1 MRENR
6 PEKERMRQLWVDA
19 VGVADDIAD
28 PHTTD
33 PPLYLTLPGTHGLDI
48 QRLIDAGLVQVAENG
63 AIAPQDVWK
72 VVAVE
77 RNNKASLALRERLR
91 GLRVLNQDISGILA
105 STGPLTWPRG
115 DYQRWCRARVVNL
128 DLNSSLRCELQHGG
142 RVVFPTVNL
151 VSKLAQLHLK
161 PPALDWVLCLTLA
174 ARIEWSSDH
183 CEMVQR
189 FLRENFRS
197 EEQFAA
203 DSRALL
209 GEWLFDALMSEHPVD
224 MTVLSGEKQ
233 QALLMVFVPK
243 KIVREVHVQG
253 WKILTTHNLRYG
265 GSDSQRMVS
274 WLIQFIQEP
283 RVDGEPGAVYSESL
297 AAALAGVGTIDV
309 DGEISS
315 K

>member
-1 MRENR
+1 
-6 PEKERMRQLWVDA
+6 MRQLWVDA
-19 VGVADDIAD
+19 VGVADNLAG
-28 PHTTD
+28 PHKTD
-33 PPLYLTLPGTHGLDI
+33 PPLYLTLPGAHGLDV

-77 RNNKASLALRERLR
+77 RNNKASLVLKERLR

-115 DYQRWCRARVVNL
+115 EYERWCRARVVNL
-128 DLNSSLRCELQHGG
+128 DLNNSLRCERWDGG
-142 RVVFPTVNL
+142 RAVFPTVNL

-174 ARIEWSSDH
+174 AQIEWSSDH
-183 CEMVQR
+183 CEMVQW
-189 FLRENFRS
+189 FLRENFRN
-197 EEQFAA
+197 EERFAV

-209 GEWLFDALMSEHPVD
+209 GEHLFDALMSEHPVD
-224 MTVLSGEKQ
+224 MAALSGDMK

-243 KIVREVHVQG
+243 KIVRETHGQG

-265 GSDSQRMVS
+265 GRDSQRMVS
-274 WLIQFIQEP
+274 WLMQFTQEP
-283 RVDGEPGAVYSESL
+283 RVDVEPGAVYSESL
-297 AAALAGVGTIDV
+297 AAALAGAGVIDM
-309 DGEISS
+309 DGELRLN
-315 K
+315 